1 MSKLLP
7 VSRGM
12 EAHPYLVSSLAELPS
27 ALQIAAQQTLEPT
40 EQPHRIFLVPAQS
53 FFRSWL
59 SRRYVPP
66 QALLF
71 TAQGVLHVQ
80 EAVSPGEPA
89 QVTYLRGENLL
100 YIQLRLLLLYGRLEL
115 VGLAKGELARVV
127 VEFNTV
133 GYSML
138 QPGLR
143 QLLPLIWG
151 SEKLAKS
158 DSLDRTGSEFED
170 LPLKFKNG
178 LRLYGL
184 QPEESLL
191 GVVFQPS
198 LWKDYGRVLHR
209 QISANTLLALTDHEL
224 VIIEEEETGRKNPYG
239 WILTF
244 CPLACLKNFETTPEG
259 TWQEVQ
265 LHLARNGVEVDRRV
279 KLGPETALNWQALWS
294 HYHVGQ
300 N

>member
-1 MSKLLP
+1 MSKILP
-7 VSRGM
+7 VSRGI
-12 EAHPYLVSSLAELPS
+12 ETHPYLVSSLAELPS
-27 ALQIAAQQTLEPT
+27 SLQVAARQALSPT
-40 EQPHRIFLVPAQS
+40 EQPDHIFMVPAQS

-80 EAVSPGEPA
+80 EAASPGEPA
-89 QVTYLRGENLL
+89 PATYLQGDDLL
-100 YIQLRLLLLYGRLEL
+100 YIQLHLLLLYGRLEL
-115 VGLAKGELARVV
+115 VGLANGALTRVV

-133 GYSML
+133 GFSML

-143 QLLPLIWG
+143 QLLPLTWG
-151 SEKLAKS
+151 AIKLEKS
-158 DSLDRTGSEFED
+158 DALDRTLSEFD
-170 LPLKFKNG
+170 GLPLKFKNG

-184 QPEESLL
+184 QPNERLL
-191 GVVFQPS
+191 GVIFQHR
-198 LWKDYGRVLHR
+198 LWKRYGRALQHQV
-209 QISANTLLALTDHEL
+209 SANTLLALTDHEL
-224 VIIEEEETGRKNPYG
+224 VIIEEEKTGWKNPYG

-244 CPLACLKNFETTPEG
+244 CPLACLKEFETTPEG
-259 TWQEVQ
+259 AWQELQ
-265 LHLARNGVEVDRRV
+265 LRLARKGVEVDRRV

-294 HYHVGQ
+294 RYHMGQ